1 MQGDS
6 RPGWRTEQRYSHKVL
21 IGNWLEER
29 LQFTQECKPLSSTYR
44 QDFRLW
50 TELKPDTIM
59 RRTALRRAEG
69 LPTKL
74 LFSHHD
80 PPTSQYLVSLYDE
93 SYGRRGPSHLPA
105 HRTWHSDKMAWVPER
120 SDHPIHGPPTNYGLV
135 ETQRAQVGQQQVK
148 VPVVSVYKDA
158 YPLPPTSAFCQPRH
172 ARAPCLISGSSR
184 DLEQN
189 LKWNQAPGGAVSL
202 LPTHN
207 PVPSLAEDWTKH
219 FWP

>member
-1 MQGDS
+1 MSCVINFLSAVSTMQGDS

-29 LQFTQECKPLSSTYR
+29 LQ
-44 QDFRLW
+44 
-50 TELKPDTIM
+50 
-59 RRTALRRAEG
+59 G